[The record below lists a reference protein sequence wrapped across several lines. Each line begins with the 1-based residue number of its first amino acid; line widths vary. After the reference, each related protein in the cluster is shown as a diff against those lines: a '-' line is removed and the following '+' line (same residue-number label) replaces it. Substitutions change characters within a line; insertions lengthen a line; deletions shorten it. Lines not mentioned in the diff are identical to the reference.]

1 MSERT
6 TTATAAVAGD
16 VRKRERGSEEVMP
29 DARRRR
35 ADWEVDSDGDDDD
48 DDDHHPTGE
57 KLGTEESEEDDSWM
71 DFGLEE
77 VAGEPEVAAAT
88 ANQKRAREVPVRVM
102 PPARWTTL
110 QVASGKYGCNQGG
123 ALSML
128 MENHAHLL
136 QLAFVSSL
144 SFAGDV
150 HEMEAAG
157 APAAEIKAKRDL
169 VVPWH
174 RYHAHFSAA
183 ADREEGGELGQ
194 EGKLA
199 DALDDI
205 WGEGGGGG
213 GGGGAAEM

>member
-1 MSERT
+1 MPS
-6 TTATAAVAGD
+6 AVAAAGGR
-16 VRKRERGSEEVMP
+16 V
-29 DARRRR
+29 
-35 ADWEVDSDGDDDD
+35 DWEVDSSSDPEEGGDGAE
-48 DDDHHPTGE
+48 TGE
-57 KLGTEESEEDDSWM
+57 DESSM

-77 VAGEPEVAAAT
+77 EEDPREEQSPPVATDAPQRT
-88 ANQKRAREVPVRVM
+88 REVPVRVM

-150 HEMEAAG
+150 YEMEAAG
-157 APAAEIKAKRDL
+157 GSQAEIQAKRDL

-174 RYHAHFSAA
+174 KYHAHFSAA
-183 ADREEGGELGQ
+183 ADREEGGGEQ

-199 DALDDI
+199 DALEDI
-205 WGEGGGGG
+205 WDEGG
-213 GGGGAAEM
+213 AEM